1 MKDISK
7 KKLKK
12 LKKKVKTT
20 KKLKRKKGKN
30 KKNYFII
37 YRFKNECIYRP
48 GHK

>member
-12 LKKKVKTT
+12 LKKGKNYKKT
-20 KKLKRKKGKN
+20 KKKKGEKQ
-30 KKNYFII
+30 KNYFII